1 MQSEEVLVAVTIS
14 LATEQISFS
23 RYLLLFVRHRRHR
36 RQNNNYIY
44 PNCHVL
50 LQPET
55 LLRTNWVNLCIVVMG
70 KVVGWWMI
78 RLRWMLR

>member
-23 RYLLLFVRHRRHR
+23 RYLLFFGRHR

-44 PNCHVL
+44 PNCYVL